1 MKIEKKVVMKKMIM
15 KIVKI
20 IIMKY
25 DEDEDMNAE
34 DNMNENDI

>member
-1 MKIEKKVVMKKMIM
+1 MIM

-25 DEDEDMNAE
+25 EEDEDMNAE